1 MRSIQAVRDEQSIE
15 QCVCETAGS
24 DHVVAEHRLN
34 GPVCAFHRGMLEQSV
49 ALNADR
55 PPLLIIGG
63 GGLAR
68 HLPPPPP
75 PPPKPALDKFLPPS
89 PPTPEKHPAPRPPP
103 PAPPIP

>member
-63 GGLAR
+63 DVFAA

-75 PPPKPALDKFLPPS
+75 PPPRPAVDNFLPPLPHI
-89 PPTPEKHPAPRPPP
+89 PPKHRPRRPPRHS
-103 PAPPIP
+103 